1 MSKLN
6 SYAAFAGVLALAT
19 LAGCGGGDSPGTG
32 MTPAPGPAPAAPN
45 PDFTSYVKALV
56 AAPSEIGSPAVV
68 EGVTFDFKDD
78 DNAGAYT
85 SILPP

>member
-6 SYAAFAGVLALAT
+6 SYAAFAGALALAT
-19 LAGCGGGDSPGTG
+19 LAGCGGGDSP
-32 MTPAPGPAPAAPN
+32 MVATPAPGPAPAAPSP
-45 PDFTSYVKALV
+45 PDFTAYVKALV

-68 EGVTFDFKDD
+68 EGISFDFKDD